1 MHETAGDDER
11 DNEPDGRAGLI
22 SPLAKAFAAQSYPPP
37 HSTANLMLHPFA
49 SSVLDG
55 TTSLLA
61 SAKQRQQQRN
71 EAASELFGHW
81 RTSQR
86 ADGGLPLRTAM
97 GPAKDKKQFANRSD
111 ETPSHP

>member
-1 MHETAGDDER
+1 MGRHAGGHGQSLQMHETAGDDER

-22 SPLAKAFAAQSYPPP
+22 SPLAKALAAQSYPPP
-37 HSTANLMLHPFA
+37 HSTANLMASHPFA

-61 SAKQRQQQRN
+61 SAKAAAAAAGN
-71 EAASELFGHW
+71 EAASELFGQHW

-86 ADGGLPLRTAM
+86 ADGGLPLRTA
-97 GPAKDKKQFANRSD
+97 
-111 ETPSHP
+111 